1 MNLNSC
7 SFPGSRRLNRH
18 LRSVRE
24 LALRR
29 ELTELRKAAN
39 LTQRQAAERMKRAA
53 SYIAKVE
60 GGELSMRT
68 LDFADYVAKLGG
80 RPHEVL
86 RRIWE
91 AGE

>member
-1 MNLNSC
+1 
-7 SFPGSRRLNRH
+7 LNRH

-29 ELTELRKAAN
+29 ELTELRKAAK

-53 SYIAKVE
+53 SYVAKVE

-68 LDFADYVAKLGG
+68 LDFADYVATLGG
-80 RPHEVL
+80 KPHEVL

-91 AGE
+91 AGA